1 MKKVRE
7 GMYEIGTVKDGD
19 YKSIII
25 VNLNKGTIV
34 FNNSNKGNAGA
45 WTDIVPIAEIMK
57 EGCKPD
63 NRYKNE
69 KWYALYKKFI
79 QSVPPEEYNAMI
91 EKMNSGII

>member
-1 MKKVRE
+1 MKKIKE
-7 GMYEIGTVKDGD
+7 GMYEIGTVKDEN

-25 VNLNKGTIV
+25 VNLNNGMIV
-34 FNNSNKGNAGA
+34 FNNSNRGNGGA

-57 EGCKPD
+57 EGCKTN

-79 QSVPPEEYNAMI
+79 QTVPPEEYNAMI
-91 EKMNSGII
+91 EKMNSGTI